1 MFQTDLSDIMY
12 QQFLLARNGIPISE
26 SNMLA
31 DFEREALVD
40 MCIEHEKM
48 ELKLMAVSARA

>member
-1 MFQTDLSDIMY
+1 MY

-31 DFEREALVD
+31 DFEREAFVD

-48 ELKLMAVSARA
+48 ELKLMTLSKC